1 MVEIG
6 ADSQLRVGRDL
17 RQEREKRNVMLEQ
30 VAKATRFSMRHIQSL
45 EADLF
50 DELPAGVVTRKGL
63 VRSYCQYLGLDAD
76 VWMER
81 FTTSGAFE
89 QTEPDLAQFAENV
102 HRARLE
108 AMPPVRR
115 RWWGVIIMV
124 LLLLALAYAA
134 WRYVVQ
140 PRIGVRRHEA
150 LPPLSRLRQPAATPL
165 PLSGSFA
172 FRSDTTEARASS

>member
-17 RQEREKRNVMLEQ
+17 RQEREGRKVTLEQ

-50 DELPAGVVTRKGL
+50 DELPSGVVTRKGL
-63 VRSYCQYLGLDAD
+63 VRSYCQHLGLEDD
-76 VWMER
+76 VWVER
-81 FTTSGAFE
+81 FTAAGAFD

-115 RWWGVIIMV
+115 RWWGVVAMA
-124 LLLLALAYAA
+124 LALLALAVAA
-134 WRYVVQ
+134 WHYIIQ
-140 PRIGVRRHEA
+140 PRLGIRHQDAPPQQSLVTMPAVSNVAVNRR
-150 LPPLSRLRQPAATPL
+150 S
-165 PLSGSFA
+165 
-172 FRSDTTEARASS
+172 